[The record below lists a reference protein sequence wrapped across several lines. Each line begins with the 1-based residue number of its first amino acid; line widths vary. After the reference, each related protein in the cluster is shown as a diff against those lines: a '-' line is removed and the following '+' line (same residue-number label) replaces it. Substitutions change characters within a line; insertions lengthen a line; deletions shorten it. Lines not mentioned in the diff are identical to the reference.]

1 MQKKDGGNW
10 TDEQYRNAVAG
21 LTAPLIV
28 IEILFLV
35 VAVLLFA
42 TQKERWWYGFVFVGL
57 GAVLAAIY
65 FIIRAVL
72 KKKISGGKSN
82 GRVSKK

>member
-42 TQKERWWYGFVFVGL
+42 TQKERWDW
-57 GAVLAAIY
+57 A
-65 FIIRAVL
+65 RCSPRS
-72 KKKISGGKSN
+72 ISS
-82 GRVSKK
+82 SAPC